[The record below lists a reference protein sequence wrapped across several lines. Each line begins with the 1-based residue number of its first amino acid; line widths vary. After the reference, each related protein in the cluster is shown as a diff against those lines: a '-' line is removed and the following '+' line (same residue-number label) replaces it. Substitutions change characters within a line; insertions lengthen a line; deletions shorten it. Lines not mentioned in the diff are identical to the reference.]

1 MTATY
6 IVPSREGRAFREKW
20 RRAARLAGGSLLA
33 AVFLAGQL
41 SATQAETAPD
51 PHAMMRRLQALQ
63 DQMARGDM
71 QAAALRP
78 GYRSEIEKVLLQ
90 STPQDAER
98 DSYLEVALILVLSGG
113 RAALLEPYLPKD
125 ATTTASDGAHGGSPN
140 ADAAS
145 KAAAETPDGASK
157 TEGDEHSAARALDP
171 ELVRGVYAYGMGRSA
186 EAADRLLTLEARALP
201 PGLAAHFALVQ
212 GLLAMS
218 YSPDRARYFL
228 DEARL
233 LAPGT
238 LIEEA
243 ALRHKIEF
251 AAVAE
256 DLAMFEQTSA
266 RYFSRFNRSVFLQ
279 TFVDKFATVMTERSN
294 PVSTLPEARI
304 EAFFEKIAPA
314 ARSRAYLGLAERA
327 LLGGLP
333 QLGNFAARKAAGNL
347 PFGSADYERSL
358 LFQGIAQTVLDSSPD
373 GPALLSRVARNRLD
387 SADAELLDAA
397 LAIGA
402 AIRAEATADPGATPL
417 GDPFNGD
424 AAADAGAPLVQS
436 VNRTR
441 QRIAEVDAMMGSALM
456 PKETRR

>member
-1 MTATY
+1 MSILPVA
-6 IVPSREGRAFREKW
+6 PSPQA
-20 RRAARLAGGSLLA
+20 RRRPAARLAGRWLLA
-33 AVFLAGQL
+33 AMLI
-41 SATQAETAPD
+41 ATQPLAAQAENAPD
-51 PHAMMRRLQALQ
+51 PRAMMRRLQALQ

-90 STPQDAER
+90 SAPGDAQSQD
-98 DSYLEVALILVLSGG
+98 YLEVALILVLSGG
-113 RAALLEPYLPKD
+113 RAALLEPYLPKAD
-125 ATTTASDGAHGGSPN
+125 ATTDTDEAHGETPHKGAS
-140 ADAAS
+140 S
-145 KAAAETPDGASK
+145 KADTETHAGERE
-157 TEGDEHSAARALDP
+157 TEAGQHSRARALDP

-186 EAADRLLTLEARALP
+186 EAADRLLTLEARALSP
-201 PGLAAHFALVQ
+201 SLAAHFALVQ

-251 AAVAE
+251 AAAAE
-256 DLAMFEQTSA
+256 DLAMFELTSA
-266 RYFSRFNRSVFLQ
+266 RYFARFHRSVFLQ
-279 TFVDKFATVMTERSN
+279 TFVDKFATVMTDRSN
-294 PVSTLPEARI
+294 PVSRLPEARI
-304 EAFFEKIAPA
+304 EVFFEIIAPV

-327 LLGGLP
+327 LLSGLP

-347 PFGSADYERSL
+347 PFGSGDYERSL
-358 LFQGIAQTVLDSSPD
+358 LFQGIAQTVLDSTPD
-373 GPALLSRVARNRLD
+373 GPALLARVARNRLD

-397 LAIGA
+397 LAVGA
-402 AIRAEATADPGATPL
+402 AIRAEATADPDATPQ
-417 GDPFNGD
+417 GDPFD
-424 AAADAGAPLVQS
+424 AYAGADGSAPLVQS
-436 VNRTR
+436 VSRAR
-441 QRIAEVDAMMGSALM
+441 QRIAEVDAMMGSALR